1 MEKRY
6 SQVIKDEVVGKIR
19 NGQKVVDVAR
29 HHAINEM
36 TVRTWLERDTAE
48 GASLVLEI
56 SRLRRENEA
65 LLRLAGQLTSESD
78 VQNKISAESIAEPG
92 SKTRLASEPGVTR
105 SSLYYQRKMLVS
117 DEELRRQIE
126 LVMGKNPGDGSPRV
140 SIAL

>member
-1 MEKRY
+1 
-6 SQVIKDEVVGKIR
+6 VIKDEVVGKIR
-19 NGQKVVDVAR
+19 NGQKVVEVAR

-78 VQNKISAESIAEPG
+78 VQKKISA
-92 SKTRLASEPGVTR
+92 LVVR
-105 SSLYYQRKMLVS
+105 SLLLRDFAKPRKVLIVSVS
-117 DEELRRQIE
+117 DRFGETFE
-126 LVMGKNPGDGSPRV
+126 
-140 SIAL
+140 